1 MTLKTRMR
9 RNGPTRTGMAA
20 VGLCVLLAVFAA
32 CKEKTV
38 GFTHSASSTTNS
50 VAADSSESSESA
62 SAPSVPSVVVSD
74 RVLTISVATST
85 KDVVEQLV
93 AEFSRDT
100 GVRVAVNAGSS
111 SSLAAQIE
119 AGAPVDIFLSASRN
133 WAESVV
139 KKRATSESR
148 SLLSNRLVLVV
159 PAGNPGKVQQPSD
172 LASERVTRLALA
184 GEKVPAGVYAGQALT
199 RLGLL
204 ETLEKNGKI
213 ARGLDVR
220 ATLGFVE
227 RGEAEAGIVYAT
239 DVRGVATVE
248 TVHTFDSALHE
259 PIDYVLV
266 LLKDDAGEDPT
277 DSKRLFDFLVSPR
290 AQAEYHRYGYSFVAA
305 PPGVASE

>member
-1 MTLKTRMR
+1 MTLKTRVK
-9 RNGPTRTGMAA
+9 RNGPKRLGMAA
-20 VGLCVLLAVFAA
+20 SLGVLLLMFAA
-32 CKEKTV
+32 CNEKTV
-38 GFTHSASSTTNS
+38 GFTHSASSASNS
-50 VAADSSESSESA
+50 SATSSSEPSDSA
-62 SAPSVPSVVVSD
+62 VASD
-74 RVLTISVATST
+74 RELTISVAAST
-85 KDVVEQLV
+85 RDVIEQLV

-100 GVRVAVNAGSS
+100 GVRVAMNAGSS

-139 KKRATSESR
+139 QKRATSESR

-159 PAGNPGKVQQPSD
+159 PAGNPGKIQHPSD

-204 ETLEKNGKI
+204 ETLEKEGKI

-239 DVRGVATVE
+239 DTRGVASVE

-266 LLKDDAGEDPT
+266 LLKDDAGEDST

-290 AQAEYHRYGYSFVAA
+290 AQAEYHRYGYSSVAA
-305 PPGVASE
+305 PPGAASE